1 MGSGS
6 SVCSAAQCCLSGGAH
21 PGRGGRE
28 HCMTACPIPHERI
41 RRNMMIRTL
50 VARRAVRRVGSPS
63 ERRATPFP
71 HRPGLLLSTLRGGS
85 IVPPT
90 MLKCKLYDFKWRR
103 KRNLT
108 LIVDKVNKT
117 NICQPGQKVKGHSA
131 LEVSYSARMLAE
143 GVVCTRPAAAL
154 ARPRTLSESIQ
165 ASNVVCCATA
175 MVSSR
180 VALGPLRETRVLQD
194 KTS

>member
-1 MGSGS
+1 
-6 SVCSAAQCCLSGGAH
+6 
-21 PGRGGRE
+21 
-28 HCMTACPIPHERI
+28 MTACPIPHERI

-117 NICQPGQKVKGHSA
+117 NICQPGQKVKGHPT
-131 LEVSYSARMLAE
+131 LEVPILQECSPKASYA
-143 GVVCTRPAAAL
+143 PAL
-154 ARPRTLSESIQ
+154 RQPWPVPGPFQKVFKLVMWS
-165 ASNVVCCATA
+165 
-175 MVSSR
+175 
-180 VALGPLRETRVLQD
+180 VALLQWFRLGWRSDRCGRRECCRTKPASHRASEARSVRCGG
-194 KTS
+194 THCH